1 MIMDRAA
8 VCAGCPNVATADERR
23 SFSPGDTMT
32 NVAGGIL
39 LGPAAAGR
47 RRPPPAAVVAGRSGL
62 TPLSGTGV
70 PS

>member
-47 RRPPPAAVVAGRSGL
+47 RRRRAFRLDPAQWDGGCLHRE
-62 TPLSGTGV
+62 LSGN
-70 PS
+70 